1 MDYQHIL
8 FEVKDGIARITLNR
22 PEVYNAMNMRMSLDL
37 MHAAI
42 ACDEDP
48 NVRCVVLTGA
58 GKAFGAGGDLASFA
72 SAGDNVPA
80 LMKEMTTYFHGAVSR
95 FARMNAP
102 LIVAVN
108 GVAAGAGFSTMLM
121 GDIAIAAESARFTLA
136 YTKAGLTPDGGST
149 YYLGRAIGLRRAV
162 ELALTNRTLTAREAL
177 EWGIVNKVVPDAD
190 LAAETDALARAFA
203 AGPTRAF
210 GGAKR
215 LLAQGLEETL
225 ETQMEYEA
233 RSIADMARGGDG
245 REGIAAFVAKR
256 APNFSGR

>member
-1 MDYQHIL
+1 
-8 FEVKDGIARITLNR
+8 IA
-22 PEVYNAMNMRMSLDL
+22 V
-37 MHAAI
+37 
-42 ACDEDP
+42 
-48 NVRCVVLTGA
+48 
-58 GKAFGAGGDLASFA
+58 
-72 SAGDNVPA
+72 
-80 LMKEMTTYFHGAVSR
+80 
-95 FARMNAP
+95 
-102 LIVAVN
+102 
-108 GVAAGAGFSTMLM
+108 
-121 GDIAIAAESARFTLA
+121 AAESARFTLA

-190 LAAETDALARAFA
+190 LAAETDALARALA

-256 APNFSGR
+256 APNFTGR

>member
-8 FEVKDGIARITLNR
+8 FAVADGIARITLNR
-22 PEVYNAMNMRMSLDL
+22 PDVYNAMNIRMAQDL

-48 NVRCVVLTGA
+48 AIRCVVLTGA
-58 GKAFGAGGDLASFA
+58 GKAFGAGGDLAGFA
-72 SAGDNVPA
+72 KAGESVPA
-80 LMKEMTTYFHGAVSR
+80 LMKEMTVYFHAAVSR

-102 LIVAVN
+102 LVVAVN

-162 ELALTNRTLTAREAL
+162 ELALTNRSLTAREAL

-190 LAAETDALARAFA
+190 LAAETDALARTLAT
-203 AGPTRAF
+203 GPTRAF

-215 LLAQGLEETL
+215 LLAQGLEESL
-225 ETQMEYEA
+225 ETQMEHEA
-233 RSIADMARGGDG
+233 RGIADAARGSDG
-245 REGIAAFVAKR
+245 REGISAFLAKR
-256 APNFSGR
+256 TPNFTGR

>member
-8 FEVKDGIARITLNR
+8 FEVNDGIARITLNR

-121 GDIAIAAESARFTLA
+121 GDIAVAAESARFTLA

-190 LAAETDALARAFA
+190 LAAETDALARALA

-256 APNFSGR
+256 APNFTGR

>member
-102 LIVAVN
+102 LVVAVN

-177 EWGIVNKVVPDAD
+177 EWGIVNKVVPDTD
-190 LAAETDALARAFA
+190 LAAETDALARALA

-256 APNFSGR
+256 APNFTGR